1 MILVEKMWSEDL
13 LDVIFN
19 SGYDIRI
26 HAVQTALSLILRR
39 SSNLS
44 QRMGG
49 FDFSPREFGV
59 YDSET
64 EDCIR
69 CYQKAVGLSETGKID
84 PQTYMSIF
92 VNLRKELNS
101 TIIKNGPRSIKI
113 CDAGSIKDIS
123 DDETSSIGV
132 SFVNKIEDTFKGGIG
147 DVNIEDAIKDTLI
160 ISNPAIYGAGELYST
175 IKDTI
180 NDYINDKFSNANG
193 NKTYGETPNLSEE
206 IMNEYYDSPNLSKR
220 ILSGYSYDTPSFG
233 HGGYREGSESP
244 SYSNVTNDI
253 ENDYIGNLLAN
264 SIYEGNF
271 DYSRPIVW
279 DSKSNMNIDVGGFVY
294 DKSSKYETFFSD
306 KDTSPTRRSG
316 YDITIVYGANGQFAK
331 QILGVIPR
339 AKSQQLDASGEAIYD
354 VIEFIAKDIVET
366 NNIRR

>member
-1 MILVEKMWSEDL
+1 MMLVEKMWSEDL

-26 HAVQTALSLILRR
+26 HAIQTALSLILRR

-49 FDFSPREFGV
+49 VDFSPRVFGI

-64 EDCIR
+64 EDCIKS
-69 CYQKAVGLSETGKID
+69 YQKAVGLSETGKLD

-92 VNLRKELNS
+92 LNLRKELNS
-101 TIIKNGPRSIKI
+101 TIIKDGPRSIKI
-113 CDAGSIKDIS
+113 CDVGSIKGIDEYDEDDI
-123 DDETSSIGV
+123 DIN
-132 SFVNKIEDTFKGGIG
+132 FVNKIEDTFEGGVEN
-147 DVNIEDAIKDTLI
+147 VNTEDIIKDALMLSNPAIFDSGKLYSKIKDTL
-160 ISNPAIYGAGELYST
+160 NE
-175 IKDTI
+175 
-180 NDYINDKFSNANG
+180 YINDKFSDTNG
-193 NKTYGETPNLSEE
+193 GKIYG
-206 IMNEYYDSPNLSKR
+206 DSPNFSEGTVNERYASPSFSKR
-220 ILSGYSYDTPSFG
+220 ILSGHAYNTPSFG
-233 HGGYREGSESP
+233 HGGYREGIDSP
-244 SYSNVTNDI
+244 SYTNVTNDND
-253 ENDYIGNLLAN
+253 NDYIGNLLSN

-279 DSKSNMNIDVGGFVY
+279 NSNSSMNIDVGGFVY
-294 DKSSKYETFFSD
+294 DKSSKYETFFSE
-306 KDTSPTRRSG
+306 KNTSPTRRSE
-316 YDITIVYGANGQFAK
+316 YDITIVYGTNGQFAK
-331 QILGVIPR
+331 QLLSVRPR